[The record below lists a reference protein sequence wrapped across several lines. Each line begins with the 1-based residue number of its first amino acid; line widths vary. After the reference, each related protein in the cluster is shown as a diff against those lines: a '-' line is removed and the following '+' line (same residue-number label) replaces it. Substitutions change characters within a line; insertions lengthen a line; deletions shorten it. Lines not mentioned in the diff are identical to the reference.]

1 MSTQTAIPGDAL
13 AQQKLLERMFGGR
26 SGNLGGDAG
35 GVDDAFDRALS
46 EGKLG
51 GFLAKTDAAACLLP
65 LLQALDWRGDVNH
78 IAESLPHFADIL
90 TLAGLRNVL
99 ANLNY
104 VTRPVR
110 LVLEELDPRLIPCLF
125 VANDGPVCVVTAR
138 DGDRFEV
145 FNGATG
151 NAETIAGGVKGT
163 AYLLGAV
170 ETDDSSPRK
179 AAPWF
184 QTAARKFRS
193 LIWQVLGITFLSSL
207 LALVMPLFIMA
218 IYDRVVA
225 TRSIE
230 TLYGLLIGVALAF
243 ITDACLRF
251 LRARMLAYVGGRMD
265 MIIGSAVF
273 KQILHLPAMM
283 TERPNVGSQV
293 ERLRQ
298 FETVREFFTGP
309 LAGVC
314 LELPFV
320 LLFLAA
326 IAVIAGPLAW
336 IPIILICLY
345 GLMAV
350 IFVPILRRKVG
361 ATSDA
366 RGQRQI
372 LLIEL
377 LRHMRIIK
385 QNAAEHIWS
394 ERFRTLS
401 AKTAAAT
408 FETSVS
414 AYLVQSLAQTLMLV
428 SGIATMALGAMRVL
442 DGAMT
447 VGALIATIILVW
459 RVLAPLQLA
468 FISATRLEQVRLG
481 IRQINQLMQ
490 LTPER
495 DPNRPV
501 TQQRIFHGAVKFD
514 RVSVRYNANA
524 NPALLGVSFAIEPGE
539 ILAITGPSGSG
550 KSTILKLVAGL
561 VQLQAGNV
569 MVDGLDIR
577 QLDPGELRRS
587 IAYVPQRR
595 VLFHGTVA
603 QNLRFADPT
612 ASDEVIEQACRD
624 ADVLDEINAM
634 AQGMDTRFGDHN
646 IGKLP
651 GGFQQLMVLARA
663 YVRRAPLLLLD
674 EPVSNLDNDGDA
686 ALMKMLKKLRGL
698 TTIIMVTHRPSHMRL
713 ADRLMYL
720 DRGRVMLSG
729 PPEDVI
735 ARMFEARP
743 QISETRK

>member
-1 MSTQTAIPGDAL
+1 MSTDTTIPGDVL

-26 SGNLGGDAG
+26 GEHPDGDAG

-46 EGKLG
+46 EGRLG
-51 GFLAKTDAAACLLP
+51 GFHAKTDAAACLLP
-65 LLQALDWRGDVNH
+65 LLQALDWRGEVNH
-78 IAESLPHFADIL
+78 VAESLPHFADAL
-90 TLAGLRNVL
+90 TWGGLRNVL

-125 VANDGPVCVVTAR
+125 VANGGPVCVVTAR
-138 DGDRFEV
+138 DGARFEV
-145 FNGATG
+145 FNGATRDS
-151 NAETIAGGVKGT
+151 ETLTGEVKGT
-163 AYLLGAV
+163 AYVLGAV
-170 ETDDSSPRK
+170 EASEPPPRE

-193 LIWQVLGITFLSSL
+193 LIWQTLGITFLSSL
-207 LALVMPLFIMA
+207 LAMVMPLFIMA

-225 TRSIE
+225 ARSME

-273 KQILHLPAMM
+273 KQILYLPAMM

-326 IAVIAGPLAW
+326 IAAIAGPLAW
-336 IPIILICLY
+336 IPVILICLY
-345 GLMAV
+345 GLMAT
-350 IFVPILRRKVG
+350 IFAPILRAKVR

-385 QNAAEHIWS
+385 QNAAERTWS

-401 AKTAAAT
+401 AKTAAAN

-428 SGIATMALGAMRVL
+428 SGMAVMALGAMRVL

-459 RVLAPLQLA
+459 RVLSPLQLA
-468 FISATRLEQVRLG
+468 FISATRLEQVRLS
-481 IRQINQLMQ
+481 IRQINQLMR

-495 DPNRPV
+495 DPDRPV
-501 TQQRIFHGAVKFD
+501 TMQRIFHGGVIFD
-514 RVSVRYNANA
+514 RVSVRYNANS
-524 NPALLGVSFAIEPGE
+524 NPALLGVSFTVQPGE
-539 ILAITGPSGSG
+539 TVAVTGPSGSG

-561 VQLQAGNV
+561 VQPQAGNV

-603 QNLRFADPT
+603 QNLRLADPT
-612 ASDEVIEQACRD
+612 ASDEVLEQACRD
-624 ADVLDEINAM
+624 ANVLDEINAM
-634 AQGMDTRFGDHN
+634 PQGMDTRFGDN
-646 IGKLP
+646 NSGKLP
-651 GGFQQLMVLARA
+651 GGLQQLLILARA

-674 EPVSNLDNDGDA
+674 EPASNLDDDGDA
-686 ALMKMLKKLRGL
+686 ALMEMLKKLRGE

-713 ADRLMYL
+713 ADRLLYL
-720 DRGRVMLSG
+720 ERGRVVHSG
-729 PPEDVI
+729 PPDDVLAKI
-735 ARMFEARP
+735 FEAR
-743 QISETRK
+743 K